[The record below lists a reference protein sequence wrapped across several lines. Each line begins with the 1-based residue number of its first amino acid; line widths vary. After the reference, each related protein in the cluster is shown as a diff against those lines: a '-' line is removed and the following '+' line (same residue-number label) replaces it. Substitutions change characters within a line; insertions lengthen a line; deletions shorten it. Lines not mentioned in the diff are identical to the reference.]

1 VKGFKKVCSAGEIR
15 FYCCCS
21 CCLLWWWCLRF
32 W

>member
-1 VKGFKKVCSAGEIR
+1 VCSAGEIR